1 MFQATPEAQ
10 ARKNID
16 TLLISAG
23 WIIQDMKDLDIFASF
38 WVAVREFPLEWGNGF
53 VDYLLY
59 VDGKAIGIIEA
70 KKEGTTLTW
79 VETQSAKY
87 LNGIPKWVDTYQ
99 NPLPFSYESTGIET
113 RFTNYLEP
121 NARSREVFAFHRP
134 ETLREW
140 ALLSEQPLSL
150 LQKLP
155 PLDERWLR
163 KVQIEAIQNLEVS
176 LANNRPRA
184 LIQMA
189 TGTGKTFTFC
199 NLAYRL
205 IKHAKAKKILFLVDR
220 GNLGRQTMT
229 EFQNFSVPWDGR
241 KFTEL
246 YNVQNMSSNKIDDI
260 PKVTISTIQRM
271 YSMLSGFEMDDEMD
285 EQSFESLSFA
295 NLTEKAPPIEY
306 NPQIPIETF
315 DYIVVDECHR
325 SIYNLWRQVLEYFDA
340 RLIGLTATPS
350 KQTIGFFQN
359 NLVMEYNHE
368 RAVADGINVDFNVYK
383 IETEIGT
390 KWWSVQAGYYIDKR
404 DRLTR
409 SVRYEKLD
417 NDLLYS
423 ASDLD
428 RSVVALDQIRTV
440 IRTFRDRLPEIFP
453 WRKEIPKTLIFA
465 KDDSHA
471 DDIVKILR
479 EEFGKG
485 NDFCQKITYK
495 TTGKKPEDLIKDFKN
510 DYNPRIAVTVDMIA
524 TGTDI
529 KPLEIVFFMR
539 SVKSQLLFE
548 QMKWRWVRVID
559 DNDFRAV
566 SGKDANAT
574 KTHFVII
581 DAVWVTELDKTDT
594 KPLDKQPSVGFDKIL
609 KVVSMGNTEPDI
621 LSTLVSR
628 LSRISKSF
636 THDQHS
642 ELEKISGGVTLSDIQ
657 ESIISAIDEDNIIR
671 QSLAEN
677 GKTEFTELSEKEI
690 EATRKKL
697 AQTALKPLY
706 NPRYREKLLEIKRDN
721 EQIIDTVST
730 DSIVFTGFSA
740 DAREK
745 AESLIQ
751 SFRTFIEE
759 NREELSLIKAYY
771 SHAYRKHVTLD
782 DVKEFART
790 LERHREF
797 WGLQRLWEAY
807 KILSPEKVI
816 EESDLREP
824 DLIPLIT
831 FTLSQVE
838 RLEPYKLSIQE
849 RYEKWLAEK
858 QSQGKVYSPEQLEWL
873 ELMREQISS
882 SLSIERTDFEYDAFA
897 QRGWLGGVYQVFG
910 NELDG
915 VMQEMNEVLVV

>member
-1 MFQATPEAQ
+1 MSLNPEAQ

-16 TLLISAG
+16 NLLVSA
-23 WIIQDMKDLDIFASF
+23 WWVIQDMKALDIFASF
-38 WVAVREFPLEWGNGF
+38 GVAVREFPLEWGNGF

-70 KKEGTTLTW
+70 KKEWVTLTG

-87 LNGIPKWVDTYQ
+87 LNGIPNWVDTYK

-121 NARSREVFAFHRP
+121 DARSREVFAFHRP
-134 ETLREW
+134 ETLRDFVK
-140 ALLSEQPLSL
+140 LSEQPLAL
-150 LQKLP
+150 LRILP
-155 PLDERWLR
+155 PVDEKWLR
-163 KVQIEAIQNLEVS
+163 KVQIEAIKNLETS
-176 LANNRPRA
+176 LANNRSRA

-199 NLAYRL
+199 NIAYRL
-205 IKHAKAKKILFLVDR
+205 IKHAWAKRILFLVDR

-246 YNVQNMSSNKIDDI
+246 YNVQNLSSNKIDDV

-271 YSMLSGFEMDDEMD
+271 FSMISGFEMDEEMD
-285 EQSFESLSFA
+285 EQSFESTSFA
-295 NLTEKAPPIEY
+295 NLIEKAPPIGY
-306 NPQIPIETF
+306 NPTIPIETF

-340 RLIGLTATPS
+340 KLIGLTATPS
-350 KQTIGFFQN
+350 KQTIGFFHN

-368 RAVADGINVDFNVYK
+368 RAVADGINVDFDVYK
-383 IETEIGT
+383 IETQIGREWANV
-390 KWWSVQAGYYIDKR
+390 KAGYYIDKR
-404 DRLTR
+404 DKLTR
-409 SVRYEKLD
+409 NVRYELLD
-417 NDLLYS
+417 DDLLYS
-423 ASDLD
+423 AKDLD
-428 RSVVALDQIRTV
+428 RSVVALDQIRTI
-440 IRTFRDRLPEIFP
+440 IRTFRDKLPEIFP

-479 EEFGKG
+479 EEFWKG

-539 SVKSQLLFE
+539 AVKSQLLFE
-548 QMKWRWVRVID
+548 QMKGRGVRVID

-566 SGKDANAT
+566 SWADETAR

-581 DAVWVTELDKTDT
+581 DAVGATELDRTDT
-594 KPLDKQPSVGFDKIL
+594 KPLDKQPTVGFEKIL
-609 KVVSMGNTEPDI
+609 KIISMGNTEPDI

-628 LSRISKSF
+628 LSRVSKSF
-636 THDQHS
+636 TRDQHA
-642 ELEKISGGVTLSDIQ
+642 ELEKISGISLYDVEQ
-657 ESIISAIDEDNIIR
+657 SIISAIDEDNIR
-671 QSLAEN
+671 KQTLAHV
-677 GKTEFTELSEKEI
+677 GKCDLSELTEEEI
-690 EATRKKL
+690 SDTRKTL
-697 AQTALKPLY
+697 ARNALKPFY
-706 NPRYREKLLEIKRDN
+706 NPRYREKLMEIKRDN

-730 DSIVFTGFSA
+730 DSVVFSGFSA
-740 DAREK
+740 DARKK

-759 NREELSLIKAYY
+759 NHEELALIKAYY
-771 SHAYRKHVTLD
+771 SESYRSRVRLE
-782 DVKEFART
+782 DVKEFT
-790 LERHREF
+790 KSLERHREF
-797 WGLQRLWEAY
+797 WGLRRLWEAY
-807 KILSPEKVI
+807 KIVSPLQVT
-816 EESDLREP
+816 EESELKDT
-824 DLIPLIT
+824 DTIPLIT
-831 FTLSQVE
+831 FTLSQID
-838 RLEPYKLSIQE
+838 RLEPY
-849 RYEKWLAEK
+849 RYTITTKYDEWIA
-858 QSQGKVYSPEQLEWL
+858 SQISRGIDYTPEQLEWL
-873 ELMREQISS
+873 ELMRDQIAS
-882 SLSIERTDFEYDAFA
+882 SLSIQKEDFEYDRFA
-897 QRGWLGGVYQVFG
+897 QKGWLGWVYSVFW
-910 NELDG
+910 NRLETVMEEL
-915 VMQEMNEVLVV
+915 NNVLVS